1 MKLVTALSPEKAAEY
16 LEKTKELDWQ
26 DGRESAKGSAKDI
39 KSNLQAYPRDPNFKP
54 FAQMLNTVI
63 LGDGPVRGVTF
74 PKAVVGVRANK
85 YVPGDT
91 YGWHVDFSHM
101 NGHRTDLSFTLFLSQ
116 PDTYEGGELMTDEDG
131 HVRKFKPKAGQM
143 LLYPTGVLHQV
154 APVLEGERVALV
166 GWISSLIPSHE
177 SRETL
182 VGMNQAMMKIK
193 DAHNL
198 DADDPHFKRLNYVYF
213 QLMRLLTP

>member
-1 MKLVTALSPEKAAEY
+1 MNLVTALSTEKAAEY
-16 LEKTKELDWQ
+16 LELTKELTWE
-26 DGRESAKGSAKDI
+26 DGRGSAKGSAREI
-39 KSNLQAYPRDPNFKP
+39 KSNLQAYPKDPKFKP
-54 FAQMLNTVI
+54 FAQMLNAVI
-63 LGDGPVRGVTF
+63 NGDTAAKAAAF

-91 YGWHVDFSHM
+91 YGWHVDMSHM
-101 NGHRTDLSFTLFLSQ
+101 NGHRTDLSFTLFLSE

-131 HVRKFKPKAGQM
+131 HVRKFKPAAGQM

-154 APVLEGERVALV
+154 APVLEGERIGLV

-182 VGMNQAMMKIK
+182 RRLQLAISRVKE
-193 DAHNL
+193 AHNI
-198 DADDPHFKRLNYVYF
+198 DSDDPHWKRLNYSYM
-213 QLMRLLTP
+213 QIMRLLTP

>member
-1 MKLVTALSPEKAAEY
+1 MKLIKALSPEKAAEY
-16 LEKTKELDWQ
+16 LELTKKLDWQ
-26 DGRESAKGSAKDI
+26 DGRGSAKGSAKTI
-39 KSNLQAYPRDPNFKP
+39 KSNFQAYPRDPNFKP
-54 FAQMLNTVI
+54 CAQLRNGVI
-63 LGDGPVRGVTF
+63 MSDGAVKAATF
-74 PKAVVGVRANK
+74 PKAIVGVRANK

-101 NGHRTDLSFTLFLSQ
+101 QGQRTDLSFTLFLAE

-131 HVRKFKPKAGQM
+131 HVRKFKPEAGQM

-154 APVLEGERVALV
+154 APVLKGERIAIV

-182 VGMNQAMMKIK
+182 NRMNRAIAQLK
-193 DAHNL
+193 DSHNI
-198 DADDPHFKRLNYVYF
+198 DSDDPQYQRLNYTYYQV
-213 QLMRLLTP
+213 MRLLTP